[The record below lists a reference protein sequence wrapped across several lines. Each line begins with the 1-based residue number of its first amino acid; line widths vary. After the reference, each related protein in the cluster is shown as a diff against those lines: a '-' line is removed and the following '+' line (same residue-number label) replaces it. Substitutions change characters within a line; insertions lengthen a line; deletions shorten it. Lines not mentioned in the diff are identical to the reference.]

1 MRRALAQTTG
11 RRPASQGAVQSRTWF
26 NEIQAP
32 SAGLITNMNLADVG
46 RMLPNSATKLE
57 NYIPTR
63 QGARVRGGNAKY
75 AQLGAT
81 CKAMWSYQSG
91 ASEKLFAANDSA
103 IYEITTVADP
113 DVTPTAAV
121 SSLTSGE
128 WSFVQVETTGGDF
141 LVGVNGADAPREYDG
156 TTWSTSS
163 LTDGSGLLT
172 FADLTHVWVFKGRV
186 FFIEGGSMRAWYL
199 STGTKSGAL
208 TSISFAGLF
217 QRGGS
222 LFMGGTWSLDAGDG
236 VDDKCVFISD
246 QGEVAIY
253 EGTDPASDWRI
264 VGRYDIA
271 RPLGK
276 NAWMKAGGDLVIATE
291 DGLVPIS
298 QAISKDRQAL
308 KLVAISDRIEP
319 TWLDEVE
326 ERSGNPWSIIRWDR
340 KNIAY
345 VCTPSPGATSDDKGL
360 VVHQL
365 TGAWATNTMDMWC
378 GTVLNGV
385 CYWGDGDG
393 NIYQAENGGS
403 DNGSNYTC
411 DYVGPFVN
419 PTGGSSVCTAQWLR
433 ATFRA
438 ENNFIPKV
446 LVETDYLIDTAAAPD
461 SPLNVNADVWD
472 SGLWDTAVWDGEGA
486 ANVRIKWRGVTG
498 EGDAH
503 APRILMTFGV
513 TFPPDAEIVKCQMR
527 GYDGA
532 DVI

>member
-1 MRRALAQTTG
+1 MQT
-11 RRPASQGAVQSRTWF
+11 RTWF
-26 NEIQAP
+26 QEVPAP
-32 SAGLITNMNLADVG
+32 SAGLITNMNLADLG
-46 RMLPNSATKLE
+46 RTLPNSASKLE
-57 NYIPTR
+57 NFLPTR
-63 QGARVRGGNAKY
+63 QGAKARGGNEKY
-75 AQLGAT
+75 GQIGAT
-81 CKAMWSYQSG
+81 VKAMWSYQSG
-91 ASEKLFAANDSA
+91 SSEKLFAASDA
-103 IYEITTVADP
+103 GIYDITTIADV

-121 SSLTSGE
+121 GSLTSGE

-141 LVGVNGADAPREYDG
+141 LVGVNGADAPQEFDG
-156 TTWSTSS
+156 TSWSNSS
-163 LTDGSGLLT
+163 LSGSGLT
-172 FADLTHVWVFKGRV
+172 IANLTHVWVFKGRL
-186 FFIEGGSMRAWYL
+186 FFIEGASMKAWYL
-199 STGTKSGAL
+199 GVGLKSGSL

-217 QRGGS
+217 QKGGS

-271 RPLGK
+271 PPLGK
-276 NAWMKAGGDLVIATE
+276 NAWMRAGGDFVVATE

-298 QAISKDRQAL
+298 QSISRDRQAL

-319 TWLDEVE
+319 TWLAEVA

-345 VCTPSPGATSDDKGL
+345 VCTPSPGSSSDDQGL
-360 VVHQL
+360 VVNQL

-378 GTVLNGV
+378 GAVLNGV

-411 DYVGPFVN
+411 DYVGPFMN
-419 PTGGSSVCTAQWLR
+419 ATGGSATCTAQWFR
-433 ATFRA
+433 ATFRSTT
-438 ENNFIPKV
+438 NFVPKV
-446 LVETDYLIDTAAAPD
+446 TVETDYEVDAEAAPD
-461 SPLNVNADVWD
+461 SPANVNTDVWD
-472 SGLWDTAVWDGEGA
+472 SGLWDAATWDGEGA
-486 ANVRIKWRGVTG
+486 ATVRLRWRSVTG
-498 EGDAH
+498 EGDTH

-513 TFPPDAEIVKCQMR
+513 TYPPDAEIVKCQMR
-527 GYDGA
+527 GYKGA